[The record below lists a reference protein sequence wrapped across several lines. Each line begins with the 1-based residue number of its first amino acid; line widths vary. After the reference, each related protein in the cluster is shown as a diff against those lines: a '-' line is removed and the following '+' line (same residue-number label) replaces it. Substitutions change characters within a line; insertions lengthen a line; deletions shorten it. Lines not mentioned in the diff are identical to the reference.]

1 MNALKKNT
9 IEQALQNF
17 GLTEKETQIY
27 ICIAKHGIQKG
38 GEIAKRTETAKAV
51 VYRIL
56 KILHRKGFVESTLES
71 PVRFKAVPFET
82 ILDSHIKAKH
92 EEARQIE
99 TAKKD
104 LLSDWSKISRGEP
117 ESPIEKFVVIE
128 GTQKIYNK
136 IYQMVK
142 QTKQQLSII
151 TTVSGILRSD
161 RYGITNEITRHPLK
175 DKIKFRFLTDVTNA
189 DIKAIQFLKKKI
201 KSGADLRVRNSELG
215 VKPFPRMVIR
225 DEKEILFFY

>member
-17 GLTEKETQIY
+17 GLTKKETQIY
-27 ICIAKHGIQKG
+27 ICLAKHGIQKG

-56 KILHRKGFVESTLES
+56 KILHRKGFVESTLEF
-71 PVRFKAVPFET
+71 PVRFKAVPFEN

-104 LLSDWSKISRGEP
+104 N
-117 ESPIEKFVVIE
+117 FV
-128 GTQKIYNK
+128 
-136 IYQMVK
+136 
-142 QTKQQLSII
+142 
-151 TTVSGILRSD
+151 
-161 RYGITNEITRHPLK
+161 
-175 DKIKFRFLTDVTNA
+175 
-189 DIKAIQFLKKKI
+189 
-201 KSGADLRVRNSELG
+201 
-215 VKPFPRMVIR
+215 
-225 DEKEILFFY
+225 